1 VILGGRGN
9 DLLAGGTGRDRILGG
24 RGADILVGGSGHD
37 LLSAGSGD
45 DTLLAKD
52 ALADIV
58 SGGRGLDQYR
68 LDRWLDRARSIES
81 RFH

>member
-1 VILGGRGN
+1 MILGGRGN